1 MTTDTSEK
9 GLEALIV
16 AAMTGD
22 GSQPLPASGTRET
35 GIAYGGDRLDRRR
48 PERL

>member
-16 AAMTGD
+16 AQMTGMPAEAAKPPGMD
-22 GSQPLPASGTRET
+22 EDPQPFVGFHN
-35 GIAYGGDRLDRRR
+35 
-48 PERL
+48 